1 MGFLSEP
8 TKQVTQ
14 LLFVKVGD
22 ERARRNA
29 AGGVEAHVERPF
41 STKAERTLGIGE
53 LVRAQAEVEQNA
65 VCRREAFIARDRGE
79 LLEIRLTQR
88 HAPTELGKAL
98 ARSGDGRLI
107 GI

>member
-29 AGGVEAHVERPF
+29 AGGVEAHVERPL
-41 STKAERTLGIGE
+41 STKAERALGIGE
-53 LVRAQAEVEQNA
+53 LIGAQAEVEQDA
-65 VCRREAFIARDRGE
+65 VCRREAFVGGDRGE
-79 LLEIRLTQR
+79 LLEIGLAQR
-88 HAPTELGKAL
+88 HALAELGKAL
-98 ARSGDGRLI
+98 ARS
-107 GI
+107 